1 MSEKMPNL
9 PDPMETTYGP
19 LYAPQQAASE
29 LAPARGSV
37 NPLTKQEQTQL
48 DAVIVLLRRGEIA
61 ISRRILCQPTEDKT
75 LVADLRAYIEAH
87 SPNAAL
93 SEAAGKETPK

>member
-1 MSEKMPNL
+1 MNAENEHNAGTPSRSRPE
-9 PDPMETTYGP
+9 
-19 LYAPQQAASE
+19 AH
-29 LAPARGSV
+29 GSV
-37 NPLTKQEQTQL
+37 NPLTKQEQAQL

-87 SPNAAL
+87 SPN
-93 SEAAGKETPK
+93 S